1 MWYDINTGMVGIAL
15 SNVHVRVWFKYIYH
29 LHSEQHFSFFHR
41 LHLGEEAWKLRNAR
55 TDPADIP
62 QFSHVTSTSNSL
74 RGDNTAIGYTAI
86 NDNHVEGVL

>member
-1 MWYDINTGMVGIAL
+1 MISTQEWLGLLCLMSTCGYG
-15 SNVHVRVWFKYIYH
+15 SKYIYY